1 MYSECDI
8 HSVEI
13 WGFMHLKYILSTYI
27 TEESKTYACNKFLE
41 RRYTKNEGVQACVW
55 HVLIN
60 QHLFCLECNN
70 QKFWQDSYVEVLQ
83 ST

>member
-1 MYSECDI
+1 MRFYALKIYSFNEYN
-8 HSVEI
+8 
-13 WGFMHLKYILSTYI
+13 K
-27 TEESKTYACNKFLE
+27 ESKTYACNKFLE

-70 QKFWQDSYVEVLQ
+70 QKF
-83 ST
+83 